1 MKNKRGQSQ
10 VLFSIL
16 VACML
21 FFVGM
26 IAVNF
31 IKDDVTTSRTQNYC
45 SNPITDGNKLMCIV
59 IDFVVPYFIVFIIA
73 VAGGLITDKFLQ

>member
-16 VACML
+16 VACMI

-26 IAVNF
+26 IAINF
-31 IKDDVTTSRTQNYC
+31 IKDDVTTARTQNTC
-45 SNPITDGNKLMCIV
+45 TAPITDGNKLMCTV
-59 IDFVVPYFIVFIIA
+59 IDFVVPYTMLFILS
-73 VAGGLITDKFLQ
+73 VAGGLVVDKFLQ